1 MMAEPEQP
9 PPSRSPTS
17 SQTWR
22 RPAAMALSACGELAR
37 LVCVKKFP
45 ILSSPSPNCRRVKIL
60 KKFNADR
67 GHYVARCCGDL
78 TPSRLLSGALVK
90 GVAVAR
96 EVAQL
101 VQSICHDAV
110 ATIGW
115 AAAQAYRGVAS

>member
-1 MMAEPEQP
+1 
-9 PPSRSPTS
+9 
-17 SQTWR
+17 
-22 RPAAMALSACGELAR
+22 
-37 LVCVKKFP
+37 
-45 ILSSPSPNCRRVKIL
+45 
-60 KKFNADR
+60 
-67 GHYVARCCGDL
+67 L

-115 AAAQAYRGVAS
+115 AAAQAYRGVASASARRPLLLRTNGGIPFNCKQLLPDFVHTDEWELTRYFASLAVATLARRTR